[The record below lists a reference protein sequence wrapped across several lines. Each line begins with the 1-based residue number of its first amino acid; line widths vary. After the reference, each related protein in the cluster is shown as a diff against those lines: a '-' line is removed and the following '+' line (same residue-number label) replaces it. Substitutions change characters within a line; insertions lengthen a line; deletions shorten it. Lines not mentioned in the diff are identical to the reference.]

1 MPVVYLLRRNT
12 ASVEKTRTTLEEAD
26 WQLGGCSES
35 LQDAL
40 AEIAVRM
47 PDIVACDLRL
57 NDGHAMLVAH
67 ELGQLPV
74 RPQLLLLSP
83 NVNDLQLFAAL
94 CAGANAYHVDVG
106 TGLTDALT
114 ALHQRR
120 ANLSPLM
127 ARQALAAFGAERSP
141 VALASQMA
149 AAKDQS
155 AAGRQIDQAARHL
168 LSLLSH
174 GLLTSE
180 VAQAWQLTQVDV
192 EQRIW
197 RIVRLLHVRSRELQ
211 IV

>member
-1 MPVVYLLRRNT
+1 
-12 ASVEKTRTTLEEAD
+12 
-26 WQLGGCSES
+26 
-35 LQDAL
+35 
-40 AEIAVRM
+40 M

-83 NVNDLQLFAAL
+83 NVDDLQLFAAL

-114 ALHQRR
+114 ALHQRAPTSALDGPPGAGRLWRR
-120 ANLSPLM
+120 A
-127 ARQALAAFGAERSP
+127 QP